1 MKKILLVVT
10 AVFTIAAAIYAAEPT
25 LEQKQALFVMNYAQ
39 YAIYKIKTYNNIV
52 LLEDEYYALNNN
64 LNLELIKDRASINEI
79 NTLNGLI
86 TDEIKNNKNVEMLKN
101 AIEKRMSQA
110 IYQSIPTATALF
122 YGKVDPL
129 SLVLNTVRTASTMYM
144 SYRQTQSSLQQE
156 YDQELWNIDQHR
168 LDQFDQNYQHLNTFT
183 HQLIQ
188 KYGISDGWRLNE
200 QELTP
205 LFKILKDTDKERKY
219 KNLKDLTENKFYNH
233 FPLFWYYL
241 ANAAYEVGRE
251 KEVLEYYTKFEHEN
265 IPIFRYD
272 STACDAYKGKIT
284 LLIKDSEKNKQE
296 IINKLAFIKENSA
309 LEDGNKWKNYYYC
322 ALVYEKLGM
331 HAQAVALLEQN
342 IRHLSLEIENR
353 YVKPEQ
359 LKRIRFAEI
368 PAGSMYQ
375 DGIELSRKLLA
386 EIKSGKTIA
395 VKTLEQQYQQDSA
408 GYNEYIHQFAGV
420 TSSSIIE
427 ARKNILHTIQL
438 DYKVRSAS
446 YFHVDCVLPVQWI
459 MNSNANLEIIV
470 YMKDGKEYAFPLT
483 LDEKQSKKLSKRKNN
498 NQLAY
503 TADVDL
509 SNGKENK
516 DGFLKSA
523 WNKLFSKGNAGFLSN
538 STGIL
543 GLRINHPIYPVEL
556 QYRIEPLKTNKGLQ
570 HPESVVFNGKP
581 YEF

>member
-1 MKKILLVVT
+1 MSIG
-10 AVFTIAAAIYAAEPT
+10 IYAAEPT

-79 NTLNGLI
+79 NTLNGLS

-110 IYQSIPTATALF
+110 LYQSLPTATTLF
-122 YGKVDPL
+122 YGTVDPL
-129 SLVLNTVRTASTMYM
+129 SLVLNTVRIASTMYM

-200 QELTP
+200 QELVP

-241 ANAAYEVGRE
+241 ANAAYKVGRE
-251 KEVLEYYTKFEHEN
+251 KEALEYYTKFEHEN

-272 STACDAYKGKIT
+272 STACDAYKGKIA
-284 LLIKDSEKNKQE
+284 LLIKDIEKNKQE

-331 HAQAVALLEQN
+331 HAQAVVLLEQN
-342 IRHLSLEIENR
+342 IRFLSLEIENR
-353 YVKPEQ
+353 YIKPEQ
-359 LKRIRFAEI
+359 LKRISFAEI
-368 PAGSMYQ
+368 LPGSIYQ

-395 VKTLEQQYQQDSA
+395 VKTLEQQYEQDSA
-408 GYNEYIHQFAGV
+408 GYNEYIHQFAQV
-420 TSSSIIE
+420 SSTSILQT
-427 ARKNILHTIQL
+427 RKDILQTILL
-438 DYKVRSAS
+438 DYKVRSGS
-446 YFHVDCVLPVQWI
+446 YFHIDCVLPVQWM
-459 MNSNANLEIIV
+459 MNSNTNLEIIV

-483 LDEKQSKKLSKRKNN
+483 MDEKQSKKLSKQKNN
-498 NQLAY
+498 KQLAY

-509 SNGKENK
+509 SSGEKKK
-516 DGFLKSA
+516 DGILKGA
-523 WNKLFSKGNAGFLSN
+523 WKKIFSKEDIGALSN
-538 STGIL
+538 STDII

-556 QYRIEPLKTNKGLQ
+556 KYHIEPQKTNKGLQ
-570 HPESVVFNGKP
+570 QPESVMFNGKS
-581 YEF
+581 YAF